1 MCTDSMNNKCAL
13 ITGASGGIGSEIALR
28 LAKDGFSIAA
38 CYFSDDE
45 GISRLSERLSEVGAE
60 FKIYKADVSDFQKMK
75 EVFTDAAE
83 CFGGV
88 SVLVNNAGMAQ
99 QKLFTDIS
107 QEEFDRITAVNF
119 KGVFNCCQCA
129 VPFMVNQKRGKIINI
144 SSMWGVYGASCET
157 VYSATKA
164 AVIGLTKALAR
175 ELAPSNIQVN
185 CVAPGAIDTK
195 MNNNLTESEKAD
207 FAAEIPM
214 GRFGTPRE
222 IAEVVSFLAGSG
234 SDYVTAQVITA
245 DGGLT

>member
-1 MCTDSMNNKCAL
+1 MYTDSMNNKCAL

-45 GISRLSERLSEVGAE
+45 GISRLSEKLSEVGAE

>member
-1 MCTDSMNNKCAL
+1 MGSMNNKCAL

-45 GISRLSERLSEVGAE
+45 GIAALSEKLSEIGAE
-60 FKIYKADVSDFQKMK
+60 FKTYKADVSDYQKMK

-129 VPFMVNQKRGKIINI
+129 VPFMVNQKKGKIINI

-185 CVAPGAIDTK
+185 CIAPGAIDTK

-222 IAEVVSFLAGSG
+222 IAGVVSFLAGSG
-234 SDYVTAQVITA
+234 SNYVTAQVITA

>member
-1 MCTDSMNNKCAL
+1 MYTDSMKNKCAL

-45 GISRLSERLSEVGAE
+45 GISRLSEKLSEVGAE
-60 FKIYKADVSDFQKMK
+60 YKIYKADVSDFPKMK

>member
-1 MCTDSMNNKCAL
+1 MYTDSMKNKCAL

-38 CYFSDDE
+38 CYFSDDD
-45 GISRLSERLSEVGAE
+45 GISRLSEKLSEVGAE
-60 FKIYKADVSDFQKMK
+60 YKIYKADVSDFQKMK